1 MNVSLLS
8 INRLLRFFAII
19 VVFSACVQ
27 RDNKISSEKNVL
39 SRTDSIKK
47 KINEPFIIDLGKKY
61 SERKMTLQDV
71 AEIEY
76 VALETSD
83 DVLISY
89 GPVSISDNH
98 IIVSNRISGQFMV
111 FDRDGNILTHFN
123 HKGGSGEEYK
133 TIRGCAYDEQKD
145 ELYVLDMPIFRRIF
159 VYSSNGLFKRKLNIP
174 PTCELEKLSNFND
187 STLLAKKTYLYD
199 YQKNINHTN
208 EKDYVLLSKEDGRIV
223 STINISLS
231 NRIPTVAKQ
240 KENGKTQYITFMI
253 PNDIINSGEY
263 TVIADI
269 SSDTIYK
276 LHQNNQLT
284 PFIIRKP
291 SLHDAKPV
299 LLLETSIITD
309 KYVFFSKHSYDYDSE
324 DPQGITSSEEFAF
337 DMYSKECFCPNFY
350 NADFPKSEDFD
361 MYGFRKIAIGKNCS
375 ARLIK
380 AEVLTEALKNG
391 ELFGKL
397 KEIALTI
404 HEEDDNPVVM
414 ILRFKE

>member
-8 INRLLRFFAII
+8 INRSLCFFAII

-27 RDNKISSEKNVL
+27 RDNKTASEKKVL
-39 SRTDSIKK
+39 SKTDSIKK
-47 KINEPFIIDLGKKY
+47 KNNEPFIIDLGKKY

-98 IIVSNRISGQFMV
+98 IIASNSSGQFMV
-111 FDRDGNILTHFN
+111 FDRDGHILTHFN

-133 TIRGCAYDEQKD
+133 NIKGWAYDEQKD
-145 ELYVLDMPIFRRIF
+145 ELYVLDMPSLKRIF

-174 PTCELEKLSNFND
+174 TTCKIEKLSNFND
-187 STLLAKKTYLYD
+187 STLLAKKTYMYD
-199 YQKNINHTN
+199 YLKNINHTN
-208 EKDYVLLSKEDGRIV
+208 EKDYVLLSKKDGRIV
-223 STINISLS
+223 STIDISLS
-231 NRIPTVAKQ
+231 NRIPTVAIRKG
-240 KENGKTQYITFMI
+240 NGEYLTFMV

-291 SLHDAKPV
+291 SVHDTKPV
-299 LLLETSIITD
+299 LLFEASIITD

-324 DPQGITSSEEFAF
+324 DAQGITSTEEFAF
-337 DMYSKECFCPNFY
+337 DRYSKECFCPNFY
-350 NADFPKSEDFD
+350 NADFPKSEDFT
-361 MYGFRKIAIGKNCS
+361 MYGFRKITIGKNR
-375 ARLIK
+375 AAKLIK
-380 AEVLTEALKNG
+380 AEDLTEALKNG
-391 ELFGKL
+391 ELSGQL
-397 KEIALTI
+397 KKIASTI
-404 HEEDDNPVVM
+404 HEEDNPVVM

>member
-8 INRLLRFFAII
+8 INRSLCFFAII

-27 RDNKISSEKNVL
+27 RDNKTASEKDVL

-83 DVLISY
+83 DVLLGY

-98 IIVSNRISGQFMV
+98 IIVSNCISGQFMV
-111 FDRDGNILTHFN
+111 FDRDGHILTHFN

-133 TIRGCAYDEQKD
+133 SILGWTYDEQKD
-145 ELYVLDMPIFRRIF
+145 ELYVLDMPSLRRIF

-187 STLLAKKTYLYD
+187 STLLAKKTYMYD

-208 EKDYVLLSKEDGRIV
+208 EKDYVLLSKNDGRIV
-223 STINISLS
+223 STIDISLS
-231 NRIPTVAKQ
+231 NRIPTEAKLNV
-240 KENGKTQYITFMI
+240 NGKPQFLIFMF

-269 SSDTIYK
+269 SSDTIFK

-291 SLHDAKPV
+291 SVHDTKPV
-299 LLLETSIITD
+299 LLFEASIITD
-309 KYVFFSKHSYDYDSE
+309 KYVFFCKHSYDYDSK

-337 DMYSKECFCPNFY
+337 DMYSKECFCPNFH
-350 NADFPKSEDFD
+350 NADFPKSEDFT
-361 MYGFRKIAIGKNCS
+361 MYGFSKIAIGKNR
-375 ARLIK
+375 AAKLIK
-380 AEVLTEALKNG
+380 AEDLTEALKNG
-391 ELFGKL
+391 ELSGKL
-397 KEIALTI
+397 KEIASTI
-404 HEEDDNPVVM
+404 HEDDNPVVM